1 MRLQDEL
8 RAEAARLRDASAF
21 TGRVGMKLQYLREAS
36 LFERAAAALDVCGYV
51 DPETIDLTESPAA
64 GTSAATRSPRRKP
77 LRAEPE
83 HTS

>member
-1 MRLQDEL
+1 VRLQDDL

-21 TGRVGMKLQYLREAS
+21 TDRVGMKLQYLREAS

-51 DPETIDLTESPAA
+51 DAETIDLTEPSSIATPT
-64 GTSAATRSPRRKP
+64 GSRSARRKP

-83 HTS
+83 RTT